1 MDNESDILHCKIEKL
16 EIYIDELETSLYE
29 HEDTIAK
36 LDDKMLVAIEALDLM
51 KLQQTDMCNELVNKN
66 EELINNY
73 ETIHTRWLYNQE
85 ENECLRANNEQ
96 IHTLLEEQ
104 KIKIDDLENVKST
117 QLKEIKKLQKQLSSV
132 MKKFQ
137 DNQRLLKS
145 ELKVKD
151 QEIIC
156 IQKTLADKITQY
168 ADLEKKMSTEQD
180 RNESLQSSIGEL
192 KIKYD
197 KDVCALQAEITGLR
211 DELKQT
217 FTKLEKVEHQLQEAR
232 NETIYRTTEFKE
244 KIQETSDALCKEKNK
259 LEKKYSKLKAENMSL
274 VSNVAC
280 VNTKLCNSQMENN
293 TLKCQLME
301 QKKSIK
307 LLEATKYRLQHEM
320 ERIKKNEEL
329 TAKIVMTEREQH
341 DREQKISEKK
351 LELKSQEER
360 ELKELSKK
368 LSERIICLKKINY
381 DCDMPEKSKC

>member
-1 MDNESDILHCKIEKL
+1 MDNESEILHCKIEKL

-36 LDDKMLVAIEALDLM
+36 LDDKMLVAIEALDSM

-85 ENECLRANNEQ
+85 ENECLLSKNEQ
-96 IHTLLEEQ
+96 IHIRLEEQ
-104 KIKIDDLENVKST
+104 EIKIDDLEKVKST
-117 QLKEIKKLQKQLSSV
+117 QLKEIKKLQKQLSCV
-132 MKKFQ
+132 TKKFQ
-137 DNQRLLKS
+137 DDQRLLKS

-168 ADLEKKMSTEQD
+168 AELEKKMSTEQD
-180 RNESLQSSIGEL
+180 RNESLQTSIGEL

-197 KDVCALQAEITGLR
+197 KDVCALQADISGLR

-274 VSNVAC
+274 VSKVAR
-280 VNTKLCNSQMENN
+280 VDTKLGISQMENN

-301 QKKSIK
+301 QNKSIK

-381 DCDMPEKSKC
+381 DCDMSEKSKC